1 MQLHELKRKTQNRK
15 SKRVGRG
22 GKRGKTSGR
31 GHKGQKARAGH
42 RIRPEMRDTIKK
54 IPKMRG
60 HGKHRATS
68 VRGNTVKP
76 SVINLGTIEK
86 YFAAGDVVSPET
98 LVQKGLVRGRKGTF
112 PKVKILGN
120 GVLTKKVTFKNVTF
134 SAKVDKKVGGEK

>member
-31 GHKGQKARAGH
+31 GHKGQKARSGH

-98 LVQKGLVRGRKGTF
+98 LVQKGLVRGRKGAF

-120 GVLTKKVTFKNVTF
+120 GVLTKKVTFKDVTF
-134 SAKVDKKVGGEK
+134 SAKVDKKVGGDK